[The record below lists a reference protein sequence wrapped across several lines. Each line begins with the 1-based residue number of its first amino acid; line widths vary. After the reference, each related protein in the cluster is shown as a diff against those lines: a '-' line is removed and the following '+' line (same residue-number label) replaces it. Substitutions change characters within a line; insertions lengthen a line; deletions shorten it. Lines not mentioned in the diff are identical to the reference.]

1 LRNKTRYR
9 KPTAPYAESLQLAR
23 TFNQHRRI
31 TAMEPKISQCECA
44 NCGRCW
50 KSAIPTDELTELDII
65 NNIVYFEECSY
76 CYLTV
81 DERSR

>member
-1 LRNKTRYR
+1 
-9 KPTAPYAESLQLAR
+9 
-23 TFNQHRRI
+23 
-31 TAMEPKISQCECA
+31 MEPKISQCECA